1 MVVVWLNANWW
12 FFTAE
17 QKILDDD
24 CMFKE
29 VQVGT
34 GLNKLLT
41 PDIVKDAIRFLK
53 VQTTVS
59 LKSFIEG
66 CAARVPK
73 P

>member
-1 MVVVWLNANWW
+1 MVVVWLNASWW
-12 FFTAE
+12 IFTAE

-41 PDIVKDAIRFLK
+41 PDTVKDAIKFLK

-66 CAARVPK
+66 CKDRVPK